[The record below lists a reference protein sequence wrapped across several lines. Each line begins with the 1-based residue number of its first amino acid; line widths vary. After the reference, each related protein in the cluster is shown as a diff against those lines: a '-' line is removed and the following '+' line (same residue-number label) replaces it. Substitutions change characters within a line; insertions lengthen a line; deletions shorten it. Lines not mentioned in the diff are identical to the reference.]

1 MTLVLDASAA
11 VELVLAT
18 ERGLRVADRLEGEEL
33 VAPELLDA
41 ECVSALARL
50 ERAGAVS
57 AADGESAVRALLTLP
72 LTRISHLA
80 LTGAAWRLR
89 DRVRT
94 ADAFY
99 VACARWVDAPVLTCD
114 RRLAA
119 AGVPDLAV
127 LLV

>member
-1 MTLVLDASAA
+1 VTLVLDASAA

-18 ERGLRVADRLEGEEL
+18 ERGLRVADRLPGEDL
-33 VAPELLDA
+33 LAPELLDA

-50 ERAGAVS
+50 ERAGAVT
-57 AADGESAVRALLTLP
+57 AAEGDAAVRALLTLP
-72 LTRISHLA
+72 LTRVSHLP
-80 LTGAAWRLR
+80 LTGAAWSLR

-94 ADAFY
+94 ADGFY
-99 VACARWVDAPVLTCD
+99 VACARWVKAPLLTCD

-119 AGVPDLAV
+119 AAVPELVV

>member
-18 ERGLRVADRLEGEEL
+18 ERGRRVADRLVGEDL
-33 VAPELLDA
+33 LAPELLDA

-50 ERAGAVS
+50 ERAGAVTAGDGD
-57 AADGESAVRALLTLP
+57 AALRALLTLP
-72 LTRISHLA
+72 LTRVSHLA
-80 LTGAAWRLR
+80 LAGAAWGLR
-89 DRVRT
+89 HTVRT
-94 ADAFY
+94 ADGFY
-99 VACARWVDAPVLTCD
+99 VACARWVGAPLLTCD

-119 AGVPDLAV
+119 VGVQDLAV